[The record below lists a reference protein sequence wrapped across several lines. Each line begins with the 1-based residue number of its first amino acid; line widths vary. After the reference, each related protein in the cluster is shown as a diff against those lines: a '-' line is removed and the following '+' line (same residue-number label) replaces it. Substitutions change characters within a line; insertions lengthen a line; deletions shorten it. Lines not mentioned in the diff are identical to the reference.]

1 MISAEEFAAHREGF
15 QAFVATVHRFAGLL
29 FVLTFLGYGAA
40 VWAWFQGASWTALI
54 VATLSYLFFRQF
66 RRLSV
71 NLAHLRYASRPEHQ
85 AMLNLLD
92 RALEQDKP
100 HVVLS
105 QLESMVHDARR
116 RAAQGQSEEPPEG

>member
-1 MISAEEFAAHREGF
+1 MISDEEFAAHQEGF
-15 QAFVATVHRFAGLL
+15 QAFVSTVHRFAALL
-29 FVLTFLGYGAA
+29 FAVTFVGYGAA
-40 VWAWFQGASWTALI
+40 IWAWFQGASWTALI

-85 AMLNLLD
+85 AMLNLVD

-105 QLESMVHDARR
+105 QLESRVHDARR
-116 RAAQGQSEEPPEG
+116 RSAQRDAPGE